1 MRIFI
6 TDQQR
11 QPEWRMIIAKLSSAD
26 KVIIRDYAHPN
37 RPELAMEIAKACKNR
52 RIDCAIA
59 GDWRLAW
66 KLNVGLHWPSI
77 LARGTSVP
85 VRAGKLQTMA
95 VHNEQEL
102 ARAIIHEVDYA
113 LISPVFETN
122 THTDAK
128 PIGPRRLMKLAMIAR
143 ARVVTLVAMGGRSI
157 KNIHRLRPI
166 LGRRPNIAAIDGIDT
181 LSSLYF

>member
-11 QPEWRMIIAKLSSAD
+11 QPEWRMIIAQLSPTD
-26 KVIIRDYAHPN
+26 KVIIRDYAHPK
-37 RPELAMEIAKACKNR
+37 RSELAMDIAKACKKR
-52 RIDCAIA
+52 RIACAIA

-66 KLNVGLHWPSI
+66 QLNIGLHWPSS
-77 LARGTSVP
+77 LARGKSVP
-85 VRAGKLQTMA
+85 VRPGQLQTMA

-102 ARAIIHEVDYA
+102 ARAIIHKVDYA
-113 LISPVFETN
+113 LISPVFETK
-122 THTDAK
+122 THADIK
-128 PIGPRRLMKLAMIAR
+128 PIGPRRFMKLAMLAR
-143 ARVVTLVAMGGRSI
+143 AGGVSPVALGGISI